1 MLHIRIASFRW
12 SIVLSDEKLLLNG
25 HKCRSI
31 CDCEAQ
37 KIIIDRKLSPDLRLA
52 EAWRQIGHAI
62 RELDTRPEYQLNED
76 AFSYLL
82 GVAMPSFDPLDVW
95 RLKIYMLYDTVTQNV
110 VTLPDTSQPIPI
122 VRDVE

>member
-12 SIVLSDEKLLLNG
+12 SIVLSDQKLFLNG

-37 KIIIDRKLSPDLRLA
+37 RIIIDRKLSPDLRLA

-62 RELDTRPEYQLNED
+62 RELDTRPECQMNED
-76 AFSYLL
+76 AFAHLL
-82 GVAMPSFDPLDVW
+82 GVAMPSLEPLDIW
-95 RLKIYMLYDTVTQNV
+95 RLKIYMLYDTVAQSV
-110 VTLPDTSQPIPI
+110 VTLPSTNQPILM
-122 VRDVE
+122 VREVE